1 MSGDSTRSFDMRLL
15 SLPGLVL
22 GLTLVSFGA
31 MADCP
36 GHGVAQNPSTT
47 VATADGASP
56 QSTKIEVPAPK
67 SGG

>member
-1 MSGDSTRSFDMRLL
+1 MRYLSVSFLA
-15 SLPGLVL
+15 L
-22 GLTLVSFGA
+22 GFALVSYSA

-36 GHGVAQNPSTT
+36 GHGVAQNPTTT

-56 QSTKIEVPAPK
+56 QSTKIRVPDAK

>member
-1 MSGDSTRSFDMRLL
+1 MRLL
-15 SLPGLVL
+15 SLPVLVL
-22 GLTLVSFGA
+22 GLTLVGFGA

-47 VATADGASP
+47 VTTADGASP
-56 QSTKIEVPAPK
+56 QSTKIELPAPK